1 MDFSY
6 AGITGKNN
14 AAGAPPVI
22 ATAPAAAADNTN
34 SDPGR
39 EADGWG
45 AMFHPGSSPSLWFAA
60 TVLVTALLAKSLG
73 VVRAG

>member
-1 MDFSY
+1 MYSY
-6 AGITGKNN
+6 AALTGKDS
-14 AAGAPPVI
+14 ASGAPPVI
-22 ATAPAAAADNTN
+22 ATAPPAAAANTN

-45 AMFHPGSSPSLWFAA
+45 AMFHPGTSPAFWYVAA
-60 TVLVTALLAKSLG
+60 VLVTAAMAKSLG

>member
-1 MDFSY
+1 MYSY
-6 AGITGKNN
+6 AALTGKDR
-14 AAGAPPVI
+14 AGAAPVI
-22 ATAPAAAADNTN
+22 ATAPAAAAENTN

-45 AMFHPGSSPSLWFAA
+45 AMFHPGSSPALWYIAA
-60 TVLVTALLAKSLG
+60 VLITAAMARSIG

>member
-1 MDFSY
+1 MDYSY
-6 AGITGKNN
+6 GSLTGKDS
-14 AAGAPPVI
+14 ARGAPPVI

-45 AMFHPGSSPSLWFAA
+45 AMFHPGSSPAFWYAA
-60 TVLVTALLAKSLG
+60 AVIVTAALAKSLG